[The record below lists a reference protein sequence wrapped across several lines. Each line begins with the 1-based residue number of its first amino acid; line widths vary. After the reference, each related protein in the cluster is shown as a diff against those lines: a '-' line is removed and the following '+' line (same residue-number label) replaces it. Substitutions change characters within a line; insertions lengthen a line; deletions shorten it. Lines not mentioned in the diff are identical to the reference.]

1 MSIRLKNRRS
11 VEEKLHKFLDN
22 ASVLPQVASNIVSPH
37 INEDFLEAVVTLS
50 QRLKYLEQTTPP
62 KDGSSVDI
70 APVDTRYG
78 RTILPELE
86 RLKVKAVGKIRDYF
100 TNQINGIRKP
110 KSNIQILQQNSL
122 VKYAKLFSFLQ
133 HESPAVAEELRLIV
147 TPTTTL
153 LLLLL
158 LLLYFTTNTT
168 YYYTYTYYYHHYNG
182 KYYYNYYCY
191 HYNYYLRGT
200 PLLLLL
206 PQLLHYFFKMRAS

>member
-37 INEDFLEAVVTLS
+37 INEEFLDAVVTLS

-62 KDGSSVDI
+62 QDGSSVDI

-100 TNQINGIRKP
+100 TNQFNGIRKP

-122 VKYAKLFSFLQ
+122 VKYSKLFSFLQ
-133 HESPAVAEELRLIV
+133 HESPAVAEELRTVYVESMGRTILNVFKSYYTQLIKIDVVMATKGDLIV
-147 TPTTTL
+147 TDDAPL
-153 LLLLL
+153 KSM
-158 LLLYFTTNTT
+158 FSSKVSGNTT
-168 YYYTYTYYYHHYNG
+168 V
-182 KYYYNYYCY
+182 
-191 HYNYYLRGT
+191 
-200 PLLLLL
+200 
-206 PQLLHYFFKMRAS
+206 

>member
-1 MSIRLKNRRS
+1 

-37 INEDFLEAVVTLS
+37 INEEFLEAVVTLS

-122 VKYAKLFSFLQ
+122 VKYAKLFHGKNDFERFQKL
-133 HESPAVAEELRLIV
+133 LRAADKDRCGDGDQGRL
-147 TPTTTL
+147 
-153 LLLLL
+153 
-158 LLLYFTTNTT
+158 NR
-168 YYYTYTYYYHHYNG
+168 H
-182 KYYYNYYCY
+182 
-191 HYNYYLRGT
+191 
-200 PLLLLL
+200 
-206 PQLLHYFFKMRAS
+206 